1 MPLSGTAFFYTHMS
15 HTVFLD
21 ESGDLGFKF
30 TAPYRAGGSSR
41 HLTMGFIVVPDT
53 KKHLLKRIVRR
64 VYSKYGFSPGS
75 EIKGSSFNL
84 EQKDFVAR
92 QLNSLISKNPDIL
105 LSSITVKKENV
116 ELHIRNDSNLLYNYM
131 MRLSVIDHIKHYSLI
146 NLIRDNK
153 TVKIASGNTLVNYL
167 QTTLWFECKVE
178 TILKDIPSDSKS
190 VLGLILVDWLNNI
203 VFHHY
208 EMGNS
213 NAFNIIQP
221 VISNKRLFF

>member
-1 MPLSGTAFFYTHMS
+1 MS

-30 TAPYRAGGSSR
+30 TAPYKSGGSSR
-41 HLTMGFIVVPDT
+41 HLTMGFIVIPND
-53 KKHLLKRIVRR
+53 KKHLLKRIVKR
-64 VYSKYGFSPGS
+64 VYQRFGFATNI
-75 EIKGSSFNL
+75 EVKGSSFTPQ
-84 EQKDFVAR
+84 QKDFVSR
-92 QLNSLISKNPDIL
+92 QLYSLITKHPEIIL
-105 LSSITVKKENV
+105 SAITVKKENV
-116 ELHIRNDSNLLYNYM
+116 ALHIRNDSNLLYNYM
-131 MRLSVIDHIKHYSLI
+131 MRLSVIDHIKHHTEI

-167 QTTLWFECKVE
+167 QTTLWFDCKVE

-203 VFHHY
+203 VFHHF

-213 NAFNIIQP
+213 SAFNIIEPITQ
-221 VISNKRLFF
+221 NRKLFF